1 MRKIPIFILMLSC
14 MIEAKTGEQIYKKC
28 TGCHGLQ
35 AQQKFHPKASAII
48 HMSSDK
54 RLKAMQ
60 RYKAGNNNKYGMG
73 SVMRDMLKSL
83 SDDEIF
89 LVNEYINSLKNK

>member
-1 MRKIPIFILMLSC
+1 MKKILIFILMLSC

-35 AQQKFHPKASAII
+35 AEQKFHPKASAIV
-48 HMSSDK
+48 HMPSDK

-73 SVMRDMLKSL
+73 SVMRDMLKTL
-83 SDDEIF
+83 DDDEII
-89 LVNEYINSLKNK
+89 LANEYIDSLKSK